1 MMEGFTM
8 SAGVPSSAEQARQL
22 VAEFVLKTC
31 TEARDRHG
39 HFSLDEAAVDELHTR
54 LTQTL
59 GNPGRAAEL
68 VDRSL
73 RYIAF
78 FLADCGM
85 HGEAMKAAVGV
96 HHYRAHLMRSG
107 GHKAQAWATRLT
119 GMAIGVTWDPLKV
132 MAYSFSTY
140 LALAVAL
147 LLTSIVTYGLSGESA
162 IVVEQPGYDEPNLTP
177 GVYEHLYFAAV
188 TLTTLGYGDVH
199 PNHRH
204 WWGVFPATIS
214 ALGGLAGYVILAGI
228 VAVIMNRSGIHPY
241 ARIGTW
247 MEQFEKEVIGEPV
260 PLFRW
265 SGD

>member
-1 MMEGFTM
+1 MDSVE
-8 SAGVPSSAEQARQL
+8 PSRPEKARQL
-22 VAEFVLKTC
+22 VADFVLATC
-31 TEARDRHG
+31 NEARDRHG
-39 HFSLDEAAVDELHTR
+39 QFCLDEAEVNRLHR
-54 LTQTL
+54 ALTETL
-59 GNPGRAAEL
+59 DNPGRAAEL

-96 HHYRAHLMRSG
+96 HHYRAHLMKST
-107 GHKAQAWATRLT
+107 GHAAQAWATRLT
-119 GMAIGVTWDPLKV
+119 GTAIGVTWDPLKV

-140 LALAVAL
+140 LGLAAAL
-147 LLTSIVTYGLSGESA
+147 LLSSIVTYGLTGESA
-162 IVVEQPGYDEPNLTP
+162 IVVEQPGYDQPNLTP

-214 ALGGLAGYVILAGI
+214 AFGGLAGYVILAGI

-241 ARIGTW
+241 ARIGAW
-247 MEQFEKEVIGEPV
+247 MEQFEKEVIGRPV
-260 PLFRW
+260 PLYRW
-265 SGD
+265 SDE

>member
-1 MMEGFTM
+1 M
-8 SAGVPSSAEQARQL
+8 SSQSCSPPERARQL
-22 VAEFVLKTC
+22 VADFVLATC
-31 TEARDRHG
+31 NEARDRHG
-39 HFSLDEAAVDELHTR
+39 QFALDAAQVDRLHASLTEA
-54 LTQTL
+54 L
-59 GNPGRAAEL
+59 GSPGRAAEL

-73 RYIAF
+73 RYVAF

-96 HHYRAHLMRSG
+96 HQYRAHLMKSAG
-107 GHKAQAWATRLT
+107 YSAQAWATRLT
-119 GMAIGVTWDPLKV
+119 GIAIGVTWDPLKV

-140 LALAVAL
+140 LGLTAAL
-147 LLTSIVTYGLSGESA
+147 LLISVVAYGLTGESA
-162 IVVEQPGYDEPNLTP
+162 IVVEQPGYDQPNLTP

-204 WWGVFPATIS
+204 WWGVFPATVS

-247 MEQFEKEVIGEPV
+247 MEQFEKEVIGRPI
-260 PLFRW
+260 PLYRW
-265 SGD
+265 SEE